1 MVLKSNTNYFDAIV
15 VGSGM
20 SGGWAAKE
28 LTENGLKTLV
38 LERGRSI
45 THIKDYPTTHKAK
58 WEFDYRQELSLK
70 TKEEYPKQQS
80 VYAFSESTKHFFVKD
95 NEHPYTNDED
105 KPFMWRRGYHTGG
118 KSILWARQSYRL
130 SEIDFEA
137 NLKDGHGVDW
147 PVRYND
153 IAPWYDYVEKYIG
166 ISGQKEGLRQL
177 PDGEFL
183 PPMAMN
189 CVEEHFR
196 DAVKEKLGHVVTI
209 GRCAHLTVP
218 HNGRGPCQYRNMCE
232 TGCPYSGYFSSVS
245 VTIPDAQKTGNLTL
259 KNHAIVHSV
268 IYDKETGKAAGVRV
282 IDENTKETTE
292 YFAKVIFLCAST
304 VATTQIMLNSTSP
317 DFPSG
322 IANTSGVLGH
332 YMMDH
337 FITGNSAN
345 VDGFEDGYYDGHRPN
360 GFYIPRFHNVDSE
373 HPSFVR
379 GFGYQGGAF
388 RQSWWRGSLEA
399 GLGGAFKDE
408 LMKPGPWS
416 MSFSGFGEILPYYE
430 NHMRLNPDEKDQ
442 WGMPLVHFSCELKEN
457 ELQMLKEIHNSAG
470 EMVDAAG
477 FKDFWHEEQPIKW
490 KFGDGIHEMGTARMG
505 RDPKTSVLNKWNA
518 CHDVPNLYVT
528 DGSFM
533 TSAGCQNPS
542 LTYMAF
548 TARAANHAIEEMK
561 KGNL

>member
-1 MVLKSNTNYFDAIV
+1 MQTNYFDAIV

-38 LERGRSI
+38 LERGRSV
-45 THIKDYPTTHKAK
+45 THIKDYPTTNKAP
-58 WEFDYRQELSLK
+58 WEFDFRQELFLK

-95 NEHPYTNDED
+95 SDHPYTNDED
-105 KPFMWRRGYHTGG
+105 KPFMWRRGYQTGG

-130 SEIDFEA
+130 GDLDFEA
-137 NLKDGHGVDW
+137 NLKDGHGIDW
-147 PVRYND
+147 PVRYQD

-166 ISGQKEGLRQL
+166 VSGQKEGLEQL

-183 PPMAMN
+183 PPMDMN

-196 DAVKEKLGHVVTI
+196 DSVKKNLDRVVTI
-209 GRCAHLTVP
+209 GRCAHLTIQ

-245 VTIPDAQKTGNLTL
+245 VTIPAAQKTGNMTL

-268 IYDKETGKAAGVRV
+268 IYDLNTGKAAGVRV
-282 IDENTKETTE
+282 IDELTKETTE

-304 VATTQIMLNSTSP
+304 VATTQIMLNSKSES
-317 DFPSG
+317 FPTG
-322 IANTSGVLGH
+322 IANSSGVLGH

-337 FITGNSAN
+337 LITDTGAV

-360 GFYIPRFHNVDSE
+360 GIYIPRFQNIDSQ
-373 HPSFVR
+373 HPDFVR
-379 GFGYQGGAF
+379 GYGYQGSAS
-388 RQSWWRGSLEA
+388 RQGWWRGFEEE
-399 GLGGAFKDE
+399 GFGGEYKDE
-408 LMKPGPWS
+408 LMKPGPWT
-416 MSFSGFGEILPYYE
+416 FDLGGFGEILPYYE
-430 NHMRLNPDEKDQ
+430 NHMRLSEETDQ
-442 WGMPLVHFSCELKEN
+442 WGIPLVHFSCELKEN
-457 ELQMLKEIHNSAG
+457 EMRIIDAIHESSREMLEQ
-470 EMVDAAG
+470 AG
-477 FKDFWHEEQPIKW
+477 FKDYWHEEKPINW

-505 RDPKTSVLNKWNA
+505 RDAKTSILNKWNA
-518 CHDVPNLYVT
+518 CHDVLNLFVT

-548 TARAANHAIEEMK
+548 TARAANYAIEQFK
-561 KGNL
+561 KGAL